1 MRGCS
6 TGQDSVTVPFGVGCV
21 PVKALLPAG
30 SWSRNCRQSLVVGFE
45 IHELVP
51 GFV

>member
-1 MRGCS
+1 M
-6 TGQDSVTVPFGVGCV
+6 

-30 SWSRNCRQSLVVGFE
+30 SWGRKCRQSLVAGFE

>member
-6 TGQDSVTVPFGVGCV
+6 ACQDSVAVPFGVGCV
-21 PVKALLPAG
+21 PVKTLLPAG
-30 SWSRNCRQSLVVGFE
+30 SWGRKCRQSLVAGFE

-51 GFV
+51 GSV